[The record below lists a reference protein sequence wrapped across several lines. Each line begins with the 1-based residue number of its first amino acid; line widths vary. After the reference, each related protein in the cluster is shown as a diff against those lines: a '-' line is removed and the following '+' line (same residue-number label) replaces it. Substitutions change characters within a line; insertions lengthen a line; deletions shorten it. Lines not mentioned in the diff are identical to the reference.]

1 MAEATTAGEAM
12 TDALLLVLVT
22 GAVLLALGVDLAA
35 VVGWLRRRW
44 R

>member
-1 MAEATTAGEAM
+1 M

-22 GAVLLALGVDLAA
+22 GVIVLALGLDLGALL
-35 VVGWLRRRW
+35 GWLRRQSSRW